1 MGRRIL
7 CVDDE
12 KDWRAVVEI
21 TLRDAGY
28 HVVTAAD
35 ATDAMDR
42 IENFRPD
49 LLILDLNLA
58 GENGLMLMKFLRGN
72 NPDLKV
78 MIYTGLQQDGET
90 IMRTLE
96 QGVHSYLTKGPPG
109 DLLREVERILQ

>member
-1 MGRRIL
+1 MGQRIL

-35 ATDAMDR
+35 ATEAMDKA
-42 IENFRPD
+42 ENFRPQ

-58 GENGLMLMKFLRGN
+58 GENGMMLMKFMKGN

-78 MIYTGLQQDGET
+78 IIYTGTEQDGET
-90 IMRTLE
+90 IMKSLE
-96 QGVHSYLTKGPPG
+96 QGVHSYLRKGP
-109 DLLREVERILQ
+109 

>member
-1 MGRRIL
+1 MGKRIL

-28 HVVTAAD
+28 HVVTASD
-35 ATDAMDR
+35 ATEAMDKA
-42 IENFRPD
+42 ENLRPD

-58 GENGLMLMKFLRGN
+58 GENGMMLMKFMKGN

-78 MIYTGLQQDGET
+78 LIYTGLNQDDET
-90 IMRTLE
+90 IMKTLE
-96 QGVHSYLTKGPPG
+96 QGVHSYLCKGPPG